1 MKYYTTVKRNQLL
14 INLTCMNLIHGIMLS
29 ERISYFVTGFCLILK
44 KKNLETK
51 RRSVLPGAG
60 DGEGI

>member
-14 INLTCMNLIHGIMLS
+14 ISLTCMNLIHGIMLS
-29 ERISYFVTGFCLILK
+29 ERISYFVTGFFLILK